1 MDGGSDCNIRV
12 ICRFRPVNARERAEG
27 ADAAT
32 EHLKFIEDKMI
43 EVGEFQGRQ
52 PQHFTFDKVFHS
64 PDTTQEEVYSLAAR
78 ASIDDVINGYNST
91 IFAYGQTGAGKSF
104 TMFGADLVQESLK
117 GIIPRACQHIF
128 KHIAEDTAG
137 TEYTIKCSFLEI
149 YKEVVRDLLNPEGN
163 VSKSGLRIRE
173 TPDKGVWV
181 EGLAEEYVTCEN
193 DVLQLLLRGE
203 EFRAT
208 SSTDMNATSS
218 RSHSLF
224 ILTLHQKSP
233 DGSTKEGKLNLA
245 DLAGSEKIRKTG
257 ATGNTLEEAKKINQS
272 LSALGNCINA
282 LTKQG
287 GKRKVHIPYRDSKL
301 TFILR
306 ESLGGNCKTT
316 LLIACSPH
324 VFNLEETVGT
334 LQFGKR
340 AKTIKNVVTKNEQRS
355 VAELM
360 AIIERLKKEL
370 AYFKRY
376 TRILEQELE
385 KVVGPEWRESLPK
398 LPSRAHAAAA
408 PAQSAPSLQ
417 EGGEADDDDS
427 FLASGR
433 GPGSVPLL
441 DLGSPAPGS
450 DSPASSAMTPRSE
463 AREYL
468 GDSSIRVAELQVEI
482 DRLKERTDMTINDL
496 QFEVKQARADCSE
509 AQVKLSDKKAML
521 REAEVTMKELNA
533 ELESMTEAKKH
544 AESKAEYAIQ
554 EAQIKLEQQTEKL
567 SSLVTDNAELKARTD
582 ALTADLEEAVAE
594 KESTSVELEAKT
606 RELGD
611 AQAQLAERIAH
622 AVSADAQIESLEAEH
637 KQIRAER
644 LETELQVKQA
654 KQQLE
659 QLQAH
664 YETSLARSKDAEQR
678 AKNAEHRVSEFQEQL
693 GEATEKISSLEEEL
707 QELRDELAR
716 SERVEAEMK
725 AQGEQMEELK
735 RETVSMHQFER
746 AQKDAEKLKAAL
758 SQTTDALKAEK
769 ERQKALLEEAE
780 QAREAHA
787 LDLER
792 TAQLHEVQL
801 NASNVQIE
809 VLEARLTES
818 EHNAERAKTLFEEK
832 LKAAEAKYSTEKELR
847 QQAEASRAELSAQIL
862 DKDKNLRHVKG
873 ELDESEREVKQLVK
887 EKENQA
893 KTLDAQAGRIKCL
906 EEEAEKAE
914 ADKKQL
920 QQELNT
926 ALEINLENARQ
937 FERQLQAV
945 EEPVINPLQQAR
957 PKEARSP
964 LMALLGFK
972 TLPLLSELR
981 DPVKFGFLLKRS
993 AWLRR
998 WEKRWVVL
1006 HGSFLYYFENNHQA
1020 SKASQDVELDGCK
1033 VIAAGEFTGKPN
1045 TFAVLHQNR
1054 RDFYFQAESEQEQK
1068 EWLSAI
1074 RSVVALVSSQPP
1086 STARPPPRGGNIRR
1100 PVQAKRPN

>member
-1 MDGGSDCNIRV
+1 MDSGSDCNIRV

-32 EHLKFIEDKMI
+32 EHLQFVDDKMI
-43 EVGEFQGRQ
+43 KVGEFQGRQ

-64 PDTTQEEVYSLAAR
+64 PDTTQEEVYGLAAR

-104 TMFGADLVQESLK
+104 TMFGADLIQENLK
-117 GIIPRACQHIF
+117 GIIPRACKHIF
-128 KHIAEDTAG
+128 NHIAEDTVG

-149 YKEVVRDLLNPEGN
+149 YKEVVRDLLNPASN
-163 VSKSGLRIRE
+163 TSKSGLRIRE

-181 EGLAEEYVTCEN
+181 DGLQEEYVTCED

-203 EFRAT
+203 QFRAT

-287 GKRKVHIPYRDSKL
+287 GKRKVHVPYRDSKL

-324 VFNLEETVGT
+324 VFNLEETVST

-340 AKTIKNVVTKNEQRS
+340 AKTIKNVVSKNEQRS

-376 TRILEQELE
+376 SRILEQELE
-385 KVVGPEWRESLPK
+385 KAVGPEWRENLPK
-398 LPSRAHAAAA
+398 LPTRASAAA
-408 PAQSAPSLQ
+408 PPQSAPALHA
-417 EGGEADDDDS
+417 EGEGEGEDEDEDS
-427 FLASGR
+427 FLSSDKG
-433 GPGSVPLL
+433 GGSVPLL
-441 DLGSPAPGS
+441 DMGSPGPV
-450 DSPASSAMTPRSE
+450 DSPGGVAMTPRTE

-468 GDSSIRVAELQVEI
+468 GDSSVRVAQLQVEL
-482 DRLKERTDMTINDL
+482 DRLKESSAMEINGL
-496 QFEVKQARADCSE
+496 QYEARQARDDSNTAE
-509 AQVKLSDKKAML
+509 AKLAEKKAML

-533 ELESMTEAKKH
+533 ELETVTEAKKL
-544 AESKAEYAIQ
+544 AESKAEYAMQ
-554 EAQIKLEQQTEKL
+554 EAALQLQQQTEKAD
-567 SSLVTDNAELKARTD
+567 SLLASNAELKARAD
-582 ALTADLEEAVAE
+582 GLNSDLEAAVSE
-594 KESTSVELEAKT
+594 KESLQVALESKN
-606 RELGD
+606 RELGEL
-611 AQAQLAERIAH
+611 QASFAERTAH
-622 AVSADAQIESLEAEH
+622 AASADAQVEALEAEH

-644 LETELQVKQA
+644 LETELKVKQV

-659 QLQAH
+659 QLQGHHEAA
-664 YETSLARSKDAEQR
+664 LAKCKEAEQR
-678 AKNAEHRVSEFQEQL
+678 ARTAEHSGAELAENL
-693 GEATEKISSLEEEL
+693 SEATAKISALEEALDEAR
-707 QELRDELAR
+707 EELAR

-735 RETVSMHQFER
+735 RETVAMHQFER
-746 AQKDAEKLKAAL
+746 AQKEAEKLKSAL
-758 SQTTDALKAEK
+758 SQATDALKSER
-769 ERQKALLEEAE
+769 ERQKALVEEAE
-780 QAREAHA
+780 LAREAHA
-787 LDLER
+787 VDLER

-809 VLEARLTES
+809 VLEARLSES
-818 EHNAERAKTLFEEK
+818 EHNAERTKNLFEEK
-832 LKAAEAKYSTEKELR
+832 LKASEAKFASEKSLR
-847 QQAEASRAELSAQIL
+847 QQAEEGRAELSAQIL
-862 DKDKNLRHVKG
+862 EKDKNLRHVRG
-873 ELDESEREVKQLVK
+873 ELEEAEREVKQLQK

-893 KTLDAQAGRIKCL
+893 KTLEAQAGRIKRL

-945 EEPVINPLQQAR
+945 EEPVVNPLQQVR
-957 PKEARSP
+957 PREARSP
-964 LMALLGFK
+964 ILALLGFK
-972 TLPLLSELR
+972 SLPLLNELR
-981 DPVKFGFLLKRS
+981 DPVKYGFLLKRS

-1006 HGSFLYYFENNHQA
+1006 HGGSLYYFENNHQS
-1020 SKASQDVELDGCK
+1020 SKASLEVELEGCK

-1045 TFAVLHQNR
+1045 TLAVLHQSR

-1074 RSVVALVSSQPP
+1074 RSVVSLLANQ
-1086 STARPPPRGGNIRR
+1086 TASPAKPPPRGGNIRK
-1100 PVQAKRPN
+1100 PVSG